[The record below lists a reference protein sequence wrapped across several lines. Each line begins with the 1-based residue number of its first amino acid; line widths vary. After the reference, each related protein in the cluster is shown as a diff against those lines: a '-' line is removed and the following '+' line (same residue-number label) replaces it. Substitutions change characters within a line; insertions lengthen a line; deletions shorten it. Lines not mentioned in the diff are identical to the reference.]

1 MGIPSQ
7 PASPYAPPRATI
19 ADIESD
25 ESNIRIEYDLK
36 YRDNLLYNFLHLFT
50 SVPVQVYMLLVVLT
64 VPFAWRKEGA
74 AFIVFMMV
82 VAYLF
87 LWALQMAFTA
97 IVLASKNRSLLTHY
111 KVVIQNEGFCVET
124 PYARNLY
131 FWNGGVTKVASRPGQ
146 VAVYINTH
154 AAHVI
159 PSRAFANADHRA
171 GFVST
176 LRKRIAAGQ
185 PSR

>member
-1 MGIPSQ
+1 MDAPAQS
-7 PASPYAPPRATI
+7 ASPYAPPRAAI

-36 YRDNLLYNFLHLFT
+36 YRDNLLYNCLHLFT
-50 SVPVQVYMLLVVLT
+50 SAPVQVYMLLMVLT
-64 VPFAWRKEGA
+64 VPFAWRNQGA
-74 AFIVFMMV
+74 AFIVFAMV
-82 VAYLF
+82 VVYLF
-87 LWALQMAFTA
+87 LWTLQIAFTA

-111 KVVIQNEGFCVET
+111 KVVIQNEGFSVET

-159 PSRAFANADHRA
+159 PARAFANADHRG

-176 LRKRIAAGQ
+176 LRKRMAAGR